1 MHSYPA
7 SPSTLSPFE
16 DKGGYEG
23 DEGVFERD
31 GLQMLASLGKMDHL
45 LMDAHPFISAF
56 ISGHP
61 RSVGCVTLLGNA
73 VTTVKGSHS
82 IQHAQGT
89 YLVSENS
96 VNRCKDSCLSCLCI
110 ACPPLQERNMV
121 TDHGTGEQNEFILH
135 EMHSN
140 YTRS

>member
-7 SPSTLSPFE
+7 SPSPSSPFE

-23 DEGVFERD
+23 DEGVFQRD

-45 LMDAHPFISAF
+45 LMDAHPFISAV
-56 ISGHP
+56 ISGHS
-61 RSVGCVTLLGNA
+61 RFVGCVTLL
-73 VTTVKGSHS
+73 
-82 IQHAQGT
+82 
-89 YLVSENS
+89 
-96 VNRCKDSCLSCLCI
+96 LSCPCI
-110 ACPPLQERNMV
+110 ACPPLRERNMV